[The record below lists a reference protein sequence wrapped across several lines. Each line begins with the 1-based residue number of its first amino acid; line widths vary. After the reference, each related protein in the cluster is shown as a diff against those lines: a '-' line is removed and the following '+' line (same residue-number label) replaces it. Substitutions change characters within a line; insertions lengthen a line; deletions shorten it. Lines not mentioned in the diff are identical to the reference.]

1 MAFEKPI
8 IDKPGPGLLEVT
20 RCSCL
25 TFPKNLSAESP
36 RVNPGGAM
44 IGVQNHRHA
53 ILLCYCAHVIGTT
66 DSTSNGSMEIR
77 VVQTFP
83 WQNIEEN
90 GGFFCGNL
98 VVQHLGYRFLNHAN
112 HEEQYTLYQLVHDLS
127 LNSIVLVGNFPCK

>member
-1 MAFEKPI
+1 MFDI
-8 IDKPGPGLLEVT
+8 
-20 RCSCL
+20 
-25 TFPKNLSAESP
+25 PKKSLRRIP

-90 GGFFCGNL
+90 GGYTWDIDFSTMQIMRSNL
-98 VVQHLGYRFLNHAN
+98 PYINWCTIFL
-112 HEEQYTLYQLVHDLS
+112 
-127 LNSIVLVGNFPCK
+127 